1 MDRLTL
7 IEAPPG
13 LSLKMFIYPQ
23 VLSIRLQ
30 YSNHEVSATIKLCKN
45 IFLCIN
51 MHNKYQNYLS
61 LTNSQTFSLFL
72 RLKSGHKCPSVT
84 RKILLFSRQKL
95 AETGS

>member
-1 MDRLTL
+1 
-7 IEAPPG
+7 
-13 LSLKMFIYPQ
+13 
-23 VLSIRLQ
+23 
-30 YSNHEVSATIKLCKN
+30 
-45 IFLCIN
+45 